1 MFIYY
6 TRMLKLSRNML
17 TILLK
22 ILEYYVILPKIF
34 LKDTKKT
41 NSFLFL
47 KIYFRGF
54 HFCLTLPHLN

>member
-1 MFIYY
+1 
-6 TRMLKLSRNML
+6 MLKLFRNIL

-34 LKDTKKT
+34 LKDTKKK

-54 HFCLTLPHLN
+54 HFCLSLPHLN